1 MRLSDSILEEGRQEG
16 REEGIQALILDY
28 LEEGFLKE
36 KIITKL
42 QKRFSLTK
50 EQAEEYFYQFNR

>member
-50 EQAEEYFYQFNR
+50 EQAEEYFYQFNE